1 MSEAKDIKE
10 DGIELTDAQSRA
22 RRLRSI
28 AIGVCL
34 ALFVVLIYV
43 GTWAKLGPALFVRQM

>member
-1 MSEAKDIKE
+1 MNDVNE
-10 DGIELTDAQSRA
+10 GVELTEAQAKA
-22 RRLRSI
+22 RRMRSV
-28 AIGVCL
+28 AIGICL